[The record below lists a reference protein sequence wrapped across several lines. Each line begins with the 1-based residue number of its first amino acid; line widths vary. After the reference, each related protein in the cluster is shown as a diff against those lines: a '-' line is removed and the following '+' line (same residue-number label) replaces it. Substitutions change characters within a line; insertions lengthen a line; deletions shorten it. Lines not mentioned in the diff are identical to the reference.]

1 MTTSLYEKLGGAKA
15 IDSAIEL
22 FYQKITADE
31 SLKPFFQD
39 VDMQKLSG
47 MQKGFLTFA
56 FGGPAE
62 YSGASM
68 KKAHGRL
75 LSMGHNDEH
84 YNAVLAHLAET
95 LTELGISEELISEA
109 AAIADSVRD
118 DVLCRS

>member
-1 MTTSLYEKLGGAKA
+1 MATSLYEKLGGAKA

-62 YSGASM
+62 YSGATM

-75 LSMGHNDEH
+75 ISMGHNDEH

-118 DVLCRS
+118 DVLCR